1 MCLVSIMIWQSSW
14 LRCIQKDMVEMCDK
28 TLMNVNYGA
37 TLEVC
42 VASKASE
49 GSWWESK
56 QNFLVKNIN
65 KW

>member
-14 LRCIQKDMVEMCDK
+14 LRCVQKDMVEMCNK

-42 VASKASE
+42 VASKASKVPD
-49 GSWWESK
+49 GKANRTFWSR
-56 QNFLVKNIN
+56 V
-65 KW
+65 